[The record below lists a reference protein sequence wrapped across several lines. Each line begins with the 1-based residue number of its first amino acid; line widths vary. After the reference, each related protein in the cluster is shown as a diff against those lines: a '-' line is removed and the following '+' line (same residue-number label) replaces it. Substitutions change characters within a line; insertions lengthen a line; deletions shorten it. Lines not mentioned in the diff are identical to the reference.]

1 MLVLGAVGRELID
14 RLDELPPGA
23 RLDMDLLE
31 ILLLG
36 IRVEMDLFEMLRLG
50 VWLDMDLPE
59 LFMLGARLDIAL
71 LEFRLDEMLLELLED
86 DDLDDTLGAGVGA
99 GLETCRLG

>member
-1 MLVLGAVGRELID
+1 MLELGAVGLELID

-23 RLDMDLLE
+23 RLDIDLLE

-36 IRVEMDLFEMLRLG
+36 VRVEMDLFEMLRLG
-50 VWLDMDLPE
+50 VWLDMDLPDVI
-59 LFMLGARLDIAL
+59 LLGVRLVMALL
-71 LEFRLDEMLLELLED
+71 LEFRLDEMLLELLD
-86 DDLDDTLGAGVGA
+86 DDGLDDTLGAGA

>member
-23 RLDMDLLE
+23 RLDIDLLD

-59 LFMLGARLDIAL
+59 LLMLGVRLVMARL
-71 LEFRLDEMLLELLED
+71 LEFRLDEILLELLD
-86 DDLDDTLGAGVGA
+86 DDGLDDTLGAGA